1 MANKPRREKR
11 FMMKMLF
18 YIETSV
24 HEELRKLAFERR
36 RPMAEMVREAV
47 DQWLNR
53 QKKKKGGGR

>member
-1 MANKPRREKR
+1 
-11 FMMKMLF
+11 MKLLF
-18 YIETSV
+18 HIDEGV

-36 RPMAEMVREAV
+36 RPMADMVREAV